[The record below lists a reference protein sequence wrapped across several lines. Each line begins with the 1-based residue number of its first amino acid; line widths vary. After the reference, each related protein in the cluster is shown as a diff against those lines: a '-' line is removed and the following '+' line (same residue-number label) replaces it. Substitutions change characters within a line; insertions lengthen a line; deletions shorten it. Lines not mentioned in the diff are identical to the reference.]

1 MVKNILFVLGLFF
14 LLVSCE
20 TTPPVSPDITP
31 TGNIVLNI
39 NLDNTSSMLAA
50 TKVVLLE
57 DFANVS
63 CIPCVESNRI
73 IERLTNNSYGRN
85 KLVAVKFPTNFPSPN
100 DPFYLSNKEVC
111 DTRMTYYTII
121 AAPTSIFDGTTRFL
135 SLNDTA
141 SVKAAIDAK
150 LAVIPRFGI
159 DVSGNLEQS
168 GDYVFTVTI
177 SLIDTIG
184 INLND
189 LVIHTAITETDIEYD
204 TPPGS
209 NGETKFYDVIR
220 LMLPSISG
228 EPLRNLINNGEL
240 SYEFNDALL
249 ASWNLNK
256 INAVIYIQNNTTKEV
271 YQTGSTF

>member
-1 MVKNILFVLGLFF
+1 MI
-14 LLVSCE
+14 
-20 TTPPVSPDITP
+20 
-31 TGNIVLNI
+31 
-39 NLDNTSSMLAA
+39 
-50 TKVVLLE
+50 
-57 DFANVS
+57 
-63 CIPCVESNRI
+63 
-73 IERLTNNSYGRN
+73 
-85 KLVAVKFPTNFPSPN
+85 
-100 DPFYLSNKEVC
+100 
-111 DTRMTYYTII
+111 YYNII
-121 AAPTSIFDGTTRFL
+121 AAPTSIFDGITRFL

-168 GDYVFTVTI
+168 GDYVFNVTM
-177 SLIDTIG
+177 SLVDTIG

-189 LVIHTAITETDIEYD
+189 LIIHTAITETDIEYD